1 MTKILRSYTNYVP
14 MSTSYKKEHMVFS
27 YSENK
32 KNGNMLFNI
41 DDMKS
46 DTWIKKL
53 IDKLS
58 MYSEYEVI

>member
-1 MTKILRSYTNYVP
+1 
-14 MSTSYKKEHMVFS
+14 MVFS

>member
-1 MTKILRSYTNYVP
+1 